1 MIPVRG
7 SGVSFPLAVRRI
19 AARFAMVGWALG
31 MLAAPGAQAGLP
43 NIVVI
48 VADDLGW
55 NDVGYHG
62 SEILTPHI
70 DRIAA
75 EGIELDRFYVQPI
88 CSPTRASLMT
98 GKAAA
103 RLGIYRPLSK
113 LDPGGLPLN
122 ERILPQLLRDAGYQ
136 SLMVGKWHLGHRQRV
151 YFPQSRGFEHFYG
164 NLTGGIGY
172 WDHSHGGAL
181 DWQRNGVSL
190 REPGYTTQLLADE
203 AVRLLETR
211 DRERPTFLLAA
222 FNAPHLPNEA
232 PAAAMGAYP
241 DSFLPKRR
249 IHAAMVSELDT
260 AVGRILTALSD
271 QGMQGST
278 LVWFLSDNGGL
289 SRSAAPEGPARL
301 METLVDWLGEPLPVE
316 ILEFGRVNLL
326 DGASDNSPLRG
337 GKGDIYEGG
346 VRVPAALAWPGRIKP
361 GQSDAFVTAQDVL
374 PTLLQAAGL
383 ADRIPTDLDG
393 VGRWQA
399 IQADD
404 AHFSKSLGD
413 RVLRVEGFS
422 GVALIR
428 PPWKLIARESPWPWG
443 ETVYE
448 LYNLDRD
455 PQEQNDL
462 ASVQPDRVESLR
474 AVLHRQPMAPHAHA
488 SLFSVALDP
497 DAFGGGEDRAPWA
510 ESAE

>member
-1 MIPVRG
+1 MRNDTLSRLVVPC
-7 SGVSFPLAVRRI
+7 I
-19 AARFAMVGWALG
+19 AARCSMICWALG
-31 MLAAPGAQAGLP
+31 VLVASGAQAASP

-62 SEILTPHI
+62 SEIKTPHI
-70 DRIAA
+70 DRMAA
-75 EGIELDRFYVQPI
+75 GGIELDRFYVQPI

-98 GKAAA
+98 GKSAA

-113 LDPGGLPLN
+113 LDPGGLPLE
-122 ERILPQLLRDAGYQ
+122 ERILPQMLRDAGYQ
-136 SLMVGKWHLGHRQRV
+136 SLMVGKWHLGHRQRA

-190 REPGYTTQLLADE
+190 REPGYATQLLADE

-211 DRERPTFLLAA
+211 DPKRPTFLLVA

-232 PAAAMGAYP
+232 PLSAIDAYP
-241 DSFLPKRR
+241 DSLSPKRR

-260 AVGRILTALSD
+260 AVGRVLSALAD
-271 QGMQGST
+271 QGIRDNT

-289 SRSAAPEGPARL
+289 SRSAAPEGLAWL
-301 METLVDWLGEPLPVE
+301 METLGDFFGEPLPVD
-316 ILEFGRVNLL
+316 ILEFGRVNIL

-346 VRVPAALAWPGRIKP
+346 IRVPSVLAWPGRIEP
-361 GQSDAFVTAQDVL
+361 GESDAFVSVQDVL

-383 ADRIPTDLDG
+383 AARIPTDLDG

-399 IQADD
+399 IRADENHI
-404 AHFSKSLGD
+404 AEEQGPQ
-413 RVLRVEGFS
+413 VLRVQGYS
-422 GVALIR
+422 GVALID
-428 PPWKLIARESPWPWG
+428 PPWKLIARSSPWPWG
-443 ETVYE
+443 ETVFE
-448 LYNLDRD
+448 LYHLDRD
-455 PQEQNDL
+455 PREENDL
-462 ASVQPDRVESLR
+462 AAVDPPRVKTLR
-474 AVLHRQPMAPHAHA
+474 TVLERQPQAPHAHA
-488 SLFSVALDP
+488 SLLRVALDP
-497 DAFGGGEDRAPWA
+497 DAFGGREDRTPWA
-510 ESAE
+510 EAAE